1 MGVLKWIAKAI
12 AYTVAYFVILGI
24 IGVFI
29 DITAQTE
36 QARKAMFDSVIGF
49 SIWGVI
55 GWIGWCI
62 FAMGKSAG
70 KNSVSNTSPT
80 AVVTVSDDILLRIG
94 ITYSEDP
101 RYKINYTDG
110 FGDKSE
116 RIISPIKI
124 MREPCGEFYIDAYCE
139 LRNDMR
145 TFRSSRIKHPIVD
158 VETGE
163 VVNLENLPYTQV
175 FEGARGGRYVVND
188 NGKKRY
194 L

>member
-1 MGVLKWIAKAI
+1 
-12 AYTVAYFVILGI
+12 
-24 IGVFI
+24 
-29 DITAQTE
+29 
-36 QARKAMFDSVIGF
+36 MFDSVIGF
-49 SIWGVI
+49 SILVVI

-62 FAMGKSAG
+62 FAMGKRAG

-80 AVVTVSDDILLRIG
+80 AVVTVSDDSGDINEGSDDILLSIG

-101 RYKINYTDG
+101 RYKINYIDG

-116 RIISPIKI
+116 RIIRPIKI

-145 TFRSSRIKHPIVD
+145 TFRSSRIEHPIVD
-158 VETGE
+158 IETGE
-163 VVNLENLPYTQV
+163 VVNLENLPFMQV